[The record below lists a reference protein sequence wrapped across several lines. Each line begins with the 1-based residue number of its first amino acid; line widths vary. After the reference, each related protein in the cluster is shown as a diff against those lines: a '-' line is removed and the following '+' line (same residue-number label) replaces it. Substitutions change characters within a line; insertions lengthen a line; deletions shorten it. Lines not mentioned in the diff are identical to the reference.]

1 MQDFVT
7 ALTPGNPGFG
17 LTLATVLITF
27 SLGFMVYVYSVV
39 LVNHEDAGPY
49 PVWMHAFYCAADF
62 MGIWAFMSAYDAVGG
77 FWFFRGS
84 RDRRA
89 RACGCSFSVLNKQIP
104 WRSRIYVVGYS
115 GSSAAVARRT
125 NRPSSSIASAL
136 GFDKEMNE
144 ALNAGPVSAVNKLCA
159 DEFS

>member
-27 SLGFMVYVYSVV
+27 FLGFMVYVYSVV
-39 LVNHEDAGPY
+39 LVIHEDAGPY

-77 FWFFRGS
+77 FWFFVRV
-84 RDRRA
+84 A
-89 RACGCSFSVLNKQIP
+89 
-104 WRSRIYVVGYS
+104 VVGTDALERVDAAS
-115 GSSAAVARRT
+115 PCSINKFHGGAESMSSDIPAVQPPRLAEQIGGCLSCLFRLAINDAR
-125 NRPSSSIASAL
+125 L
-136 GFDKEMNE
+136 LLDKHR
-144 ALNAGPVSAVNKLCA
+144 L
-159 DEFS
+159 